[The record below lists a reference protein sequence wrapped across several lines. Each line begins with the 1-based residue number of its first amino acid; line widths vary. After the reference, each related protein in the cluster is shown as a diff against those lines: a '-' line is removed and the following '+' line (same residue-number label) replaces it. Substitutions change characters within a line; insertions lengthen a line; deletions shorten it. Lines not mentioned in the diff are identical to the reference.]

1 MSIKLLLADDHQIMR
16 QGLRHLLEKQVDF
29 EVVAEADDGLAAVRK
44 SRKTSPDVV
53 IMDIG
58 MPNLNGIEATRQILS
73 ESPGVKIIALSMHS
87 ETRYIAEILR
97 AGASAYLL
105 KDSAFEELIQ
115 AIRAVL
121 AKKIFLSPGIAD
133 KVIHDYVTKIPRE
146 NLSTFSILSQRERE
160 VLQMIA
166 EGNSTKEIA
175 SNLSVSV
182 KTIETH
188 RQNIMKKLAI
198 RSIAELTKYA
208 IREGLTSVEK

>member
-87 ETRYIAEILR
+87 ETRFIAEILR

-121 AKKIFLSPGIAD
+121 AKKIFLSP
-133 KVIHDYVTKIPRE
+133 
-146 NLSTFSILSQRERE
+146 
-160 VLQMIA
+160 
-166 EGNSTKEIA
+166 
-175 SNLSVSV
+175 
-182 KTIETH
+182 
-188 RQNIMKKLAI
+188 
-198 RSIAELTKYA
+198 
-208 IREGLTSVEK
+208 